1 MSILLYQ
8 VSISTTWVLM
18 TKGNLYK
25 VPDYGTTCSHMLA
38 AKFKNSP
45 TNLIIQYNFSL
56 NHSHP
61 QTQRRPHQEVR
72 VAQQQ
77 NIEDDAKKTF
87 LGFEPR
93 IPPLFSL
100 STVSSTTPQQAAAA
114 CVIRPPFFREP
125 PLTSPLP
132 NSTLTTGQRTGQFPP
147 FIPLCREHLPDRF
160 VLDDTGFHLHRRRGD
175 LRNRPAR
182 NRALVPCKWPTFVA
196 LFSPLFD
203 LFSSLPPSFSCVL
216 FRSTTRHDTVTRRP
230 YADCSADPIN
240 LAGW

>member
-1 MSILLYQ
+1 MQ
-8 VSISTTWVLM
+8 
-18 TKGNLYK
+18 
-25 VPDYGTTCSHMLA
+25 
-38 AKFKNSP
+38 
-45 TNLIIQYNFSL
+45 
-56 NHSHP
+56 
-61 QTQRRPHQEVR
+61 
-72 VAQQQ
+72 
-77 NIEDDAKKTF
+77 KKTF

-182 NRALVPCKWPTFVA
+182 NRALAPCKWPTFVA

-203 LFSSLPPSFSCVL
+203 LFSSLPPL
-216 FRSTTRHDTVTRRP
+216 FFLCSLPQHDTTRHGYTTTVRGLFRGP
-230 YADCSADPIN
+230 NKS
-240 LAGW
+240 GWLVSSGSGWSGLVWPRETKEIPPNSLLLLLPSFWCCCCVRFA

>member
-1 MSILLYQ
+1 MLPYVGSKVQKQPHQPYNSIQ
-8 VSISTTWVLM
+8 FFTQSHTSTNTAAA
-18 TKGNLYK
+18 
-25 VPDYGTTCSHMLA
+25 PPRSESSAA
-38 AKFKNSP
+38 AKYRRRCKKNLS
-45 TNLIIQYNFSL
+45 
-56 NHSHP
+56 
-61 QTQRRPHQEVR
+61 
-72 VAQQQ
+72 
-77 NIEDDAKKTF
+77 
-87 LGFEPR
+87 R
-93 IPPLFSL
+93 IRTSDSSTLFSFYCFL
-100 STVSSTTPQQAAAA
+100 HHTTAGCSSLCHPSTFFSRTP
-114 CVIRPPFFREP
+114 PH
-125 PLTSPLP
+125 LPLP

-182 NRALVPCKWPTFVA
+182 NRALAPCKWPTFVA